1 MTLLDSPES
10 SPYGNPIPDSLD
22 GAQQAVDRFRRGTV
36 PLSEAGAE
44 GEAVLERISEH
55 LQQDPDA
62 LAHMHRVGAVPGATV
77 RFVRGD
83 SLTLTTATGEVVLDG
98 LLADRLYVRP
108 AD

>member
-1 MTLLDSPES
+1 
-10 SPYGNPIPDSLD
+10 
-22 GAQQAVDRFRRGTV
+22 
-36 PLSEAGAE
+36 
-44 GEAVLERISEH
+44 
-55 LQQDPDA
+55 
-62 LAHMHRVGAVPGATV
+62 MHRVGAVPGATV